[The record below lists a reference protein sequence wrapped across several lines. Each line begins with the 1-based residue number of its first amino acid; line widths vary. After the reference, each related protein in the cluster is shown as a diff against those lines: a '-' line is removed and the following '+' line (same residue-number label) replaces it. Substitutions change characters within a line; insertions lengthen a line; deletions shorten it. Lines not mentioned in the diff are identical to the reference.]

1 MPAANQRPTLDF
13 DPQLTEGCY
22 RLRGELTFA
31 TVTQALKA
39 TRKLMERGTSPVVFD
54 FSGIRRSDSAGV
66 ALLIEWQRMAA
77 SVGRTL
83 RYTQV
88 PHALNAIMRV
98 SGVVGMLPLDTPTH
112 PVQPLH

>member
-1 MPAANQRPTLDF
+1 MPESKPSPTLDF
-13 DPQLTEGCY
+13 DPQLAEGCY
-22 RLRGELTFA
+22 RLRGEMTFA
-31 TVTQALKA
+31 TVTQALTA
-39 TRKLMERGTSPVVFD
+39 TRKLMEKGTSHLVFD

-66 ALLIEWQRMAA
+66 ALLIEWQRMAV

-88 PHALNAIMRV
+88 PDALNAIMRV